1 MSTQETES
9 PLPKLEPYKTAVPKP
24 RLTAEER
31 ENLKKPKVIIV
42 GAGIGGLT
50 LGILLQK
57 GNIPYLIVERAK
69 EVKPL
74 GKGANATSFNCVRG
88 AYFH

>member
-1 MSTQETES
+1 MPTTNTLDTTAELLASDS
-9 PLPKLEPYKTAVPKP
+9 SLPPVMPYKTAIPKP
-24 RLTAEER
+24 RLTPEER
-31 ENLKKPKVIIV
+31 AHLKRPKVLIV

-57 GNIPYLIVERAK
+57 GGIDYQIFERAK

-74 GKGANATSFNCVRG
+74 GKETVVVQ
-88 AYFH
+88 